1 MQIYAQAVWAH
12 SISKHMQL
20 ITDSILIF
28 LHTTCPVPTG
38 QGRPK
43 SQSDPWK
50 AACSCRLTAASDVTA
65 TTGSS
70 GADDL
75 WSSHFAPHIDEPQ
88 AADQVGVDERHHQM
102 LSHSHER
109 LCKRAHIYTQAQAW
123 SPAEFTPMLVTAAVH
138 NGEGTTWRVP
148 DFLLCFHGST
158 GSLLDPDSRRCIKFV
173 AREERSGS
181 SEATKHAHTH
191 TLTQTWSEDRGM
203 LEKAKETCGLTH
215 LLIFS
220 PFFSPSCSNQGTAPA
235 FSDVTQ
241 PVSAAES
248 SSRPAEDEQGGEEE
262 GGEKEKE
269 RGGRGADAK
278 MWIIKKK
285 KALLSS
291 G

>member
-75 WSSHFAPHIDEPQ
+75 WSSHFAPHIDQPQ

-109 LCKRAHIYTQAQAW
+109 LCKRAHIYTHKPRPGVQLNSHRCSWQQPCTTGRGQPGVYPIF
-123 SPAEFTPMLVTAAVH
+123 SCVFTAALAPCW
-138 NGEGTTWRVP
+138 TRTP
-148 DFLLCFHGST
+148 D
-158 GSLLDPDSRRCIKFV
+158 V
-173 AREERSGS
+173 A
-181 SEATKHAHTH
+181 
-191 TLTQTWSEDRGM
+191 
-203 LEKAKETCGLTH
+203 
-215 LLIFS
+215 
-220 PFFSPSCSNQGTAPA
+220 
-235 FSDVTQ
+235 
-241 PVSAAES
+241 
-248 SSRPAEDEQGGEEE
+248 
-262 GGEKEKE
+262 
-269 RGGRGADAK
+269 
-278 MWIIKKK
+278 
-285 KALLSS
+285 
-291 G
+291 